1 MSPDATV
8 PGSVVVAVQVHMVA
22 VHVGDNV
29 VLHVHK
35 SASMGPAAVQPRPPL
50 HNPPVSNH
58 GGSAY
63 N

>member
-29 VLHVHK
+29 VLYAQK
-35 SASMGPAAVQPRPPL
+35 PFDGPCNSPAQAPPI
-50 HNPPVSNH
+50 
-58 GGSAY
+58 
-63 N
+63 

>member
-22 VHVGDNV
+22 VHRGDNV

-35 SASMGPAAVQPRPPL
+35 SINGPCSSPAQIPPT
-50 HNPPVSNH
+50 
-58 GGSAY
+58 
-63 N
+63 